1 MEVYGHVH
9 FDRGGLAGA
18 LQQNEVMRLM
28 ASESIISI
36 SDAQLLQYFKDD
48 TESLYGGN
56 QTYKLH
62 NLKEIIHFRRAIKQ
76 YKRGLPHEYDIQW
89 WIDRKHKIGYIG

>member
-1 MEVYGHVH
+1 MEAYGHVH
-9 FDRGGLAGA
+9 FNQGGLTGA

-48 TESLYGGN
+48 EESSEGGN
-56 QTYKLH
+56 HTYKLH
-62 NLKEIIHFRRAIKQ
+62 NLKEVFRFRRAIKQ
-76 YKRGLPHEYDIQW
+76 YRRGLPREYDIQW
-89 WIDRKHKIGYIG
+89 WIDRKHNID